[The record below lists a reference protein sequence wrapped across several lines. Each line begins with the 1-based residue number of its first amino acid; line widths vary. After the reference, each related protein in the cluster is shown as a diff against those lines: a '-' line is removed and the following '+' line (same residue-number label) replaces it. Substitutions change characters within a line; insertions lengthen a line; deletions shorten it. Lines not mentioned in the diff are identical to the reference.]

1 MKEAIA
7 LSLSLPIVA
16 GTIYLSV
23 TKKIGAKLTIIF
35 LVFAVFGGLA
45 IANFDMLSTLK
56 FGGLELETISAE
68 IEKSKDK
75 ALEEITER
83 FDAQRE
89 ETRLLVRDL
98 NAKSVTL
105 ADQSNRLDKTIM
117 RAKIVENGLALQL
130 LITDAQSG
138 SRRSFE
144 KLRQLTESLIGDDAV
159 LARRVIKTVEEEFDP
174 VGGFTMY
181 HSQTLVASNSSGETV
196 SLERLSWR
204 VFVEDFADSA
214 ADGRKRI
221 FDTLAKKGDI
231 SAVPFIIE
239 QLRAESELR
248 VCSAALRCLRLLT
261 GENPSSLDFEY
272 WAKYSPENEH
282 STVE

>member
-1 MKEAIA
+1 MKEFIA
-7 LSLSLPIVA
+7 LSVGLTFVTFIICLLVKNRIKMKEMSLLLGFALVA
-16 GTIYLSV
+16 GLANANYDVLS
-23 TKKIGAKLTIIF
+23 KLKIGG
-35 LVFAVFGGLA
+35 V
-45 IANFDMLSTLK
+45 
-56 FGGLELETISAE
+56 ELEMINAE
-68 IEKSKDK
+68 IEKSKDE
-75 ALEEITER
+75 ALKEITKQ

-89 ETRLLVRDL
+89 ETQLLVRDL
-98 NAKSVTL
+98 NAKSDTL
-105 ADQSNRLDKTIM
+105 ADQSNRLDKIIK

-144 KLRQLTESLIGDDAV
+144 KLRQLTESLTGDDAV

-174 VGGFTMY
+174 VGGFAMY
-181 HSQTLVASNSSGETV
+181 HSQTFAASNSSGESV
-196 SLERLSWR
+196 PLERLSWR

-214 ADGRKRI
+214 ADRRKRI

-239 QLRAESELR
+239 QLRTESDLR
-248 VCSAALRCLRLLT
+248 VCSAVIRCLRLLT
-261 GENPSSLDFEY
+261 SEDPSSLDFEY
-272 WAKYSPENEH
+272 WSEYSPENEH